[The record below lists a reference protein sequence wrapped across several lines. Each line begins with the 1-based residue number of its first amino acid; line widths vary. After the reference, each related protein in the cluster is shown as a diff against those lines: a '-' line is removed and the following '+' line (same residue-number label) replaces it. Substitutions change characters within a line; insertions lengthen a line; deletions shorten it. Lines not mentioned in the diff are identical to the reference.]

1 MISEKIVG
9 ELSRQRKEPEWLLQK
24 RLEAF
29 RDFAQMPLP
38 SFRYGLHIMLQ
49 PDFDFDGIEIKPDK
63 IMTHG
68 LNKFKD
74 KFATL
79 PEKDKFF
86 YLNLALAKIGL
97 VHARTGERISI
108 ELDRKEQFCHTLIIA
123 EPNSQVSIAESV
135 SGQEEYKSSF
145 VEIFAAR
152 DAQVNFASIQN
163 TNSKNYISGK
173 YASIKENAKV
183 NWFDATIG
191 AEFAK
196 SSVVSLLDGKMAET
210 KNYGLFL
217 GKKEQQFDLYSASV
231 HNAEET
237 RSDILMKG
245 VLKDKARGLY
255 RGLVKIDANARKAD
269 GYQKEEVLLLGE
281 EAEAD
286 AIPNLEINNEEVR
299 CTHGASVGNISK
311 EKLFYLMSR
320 GLGIAKAE
328 KMIVEGFF
336 ESLLTKAS
344 ALGMKNLVMEGL
356 K

>member
-135 SGQEEYKSSF
+135 SGDEEYKSNF

-152 DAQVNFASIQN
+152 DAIVNFASIQN

-196 SSVVSLLDGKMAET
+196 SSVVSLLDGK
-210 KNYGLFL
+210 
-217 GKKEQQFDLYSASV
+217 
-231 HNAEET
+231 NAEECFRRFVPSGQSRIYVLPNPNSKKDSFVNYVWFGYP
-237 RSDILMKG
+237 RSDSDFNCGSRILDIDGNAFG
-245 VLKDKARGLY
+245 V
-255 RGLVKIDANARKAD
+255 
-269 GYQKEEVLLLGE
+269 
-281 EAEAD
+281 
-286 AIPNLEINNEEVR
+286 
-299 CTHGASVGNISK
+299 SK
-311 EKLFYLMSR
+311 
-320 GLGIAKAE
+320 
-328 KMIVEGFF
+328 
-336 ESLLTKAS
+336 
-344 ALGMKNLVMEGL
+344 
-356 K
+356 